1 MSCESSFTDASR
13 VFKRRF
19 FFSLSLDFSSHILLF
34 PYRPPIRTLT
44 NLGSGVVD
52 LVVLPMLQYQK
63 DGRALL
69 GLQRGVSS
77 FVRSFVLE
85 TLSVASR
92 VSSGAERVLNTV
104 GEAIIPESITRH
116 HSSRQPVNVL
126 EGISQGMDSVSD
138 GVFNAVRCVI
148 AVPVS
153 EYEDVGSSGAVRSV
167 IRAVP
172 VAFIS
177 PVVGAARGL
186 SKVLLGVRNSLDDDG
201 SLRRDEEAKFK
212 NAV

>member
-1 MSCESSFTDASR
+1 MSCESSFTDALR

-104 GEAIIPESITRH
+104 GEAIVPESITRH
-116 HSSRQPVNVL
+116 HSSRQPVDVM
-126 EGISQGMDSVSD
+126 EGISQGVDSVSD
-138 GVFNAVRCVI
+138 GVLNAVRCVI

-186 SKVLLGVRNSLDDDG
+186 SKVLLGARNSLDDG
-201 SLRRDEEAKFK
+201 SIRRDEEAKFK

>member
-1 MSCESSFTDASR
+1 MSCGCSSVGSFPL
-13 VFKRRF
+13 
-19 FFSLSLDFSSHILLF
+19 SLSLSVSISPRTRTTFCLN
-34 PYRPPIRTLT
+34 RPPIRTLT